1 MSNKA
6 ESDFRVCL
14 AYIGGW
20 ASAALTLWL
29 WLEATGGL

>member
-1 MSNKA
+1 VNDA
-6 ESDFRVCL
+6 NVVL

>member
-1 MSNKA
+1 MT
-6 ESDFRVCL
+6 DFDLYL
-14 AYIGGW
+14 AYLGGW

>member
-1 MSNKA
+1 MNA
-6 ESDFRVCL
+6 DRDFDFML

-29 WLEATGGL
+29 FIEATGGV

>member
-1 MSNKA
+1 MR
-6 ESDFRVCL
+6 DLDLYL